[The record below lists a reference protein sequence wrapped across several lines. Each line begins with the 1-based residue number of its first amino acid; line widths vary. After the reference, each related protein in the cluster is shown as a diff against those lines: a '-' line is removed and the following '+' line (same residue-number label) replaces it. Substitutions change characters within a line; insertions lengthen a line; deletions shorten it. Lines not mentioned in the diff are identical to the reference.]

1 MWTVNGVNLNM
12 LSEKETH
19 EIAEELKQYKT
30 RQAASVEALK
40 IIQRSR
46 GWVDDEGIKDLSAML
61 GMTPDEL
68 DGVATFY
75 NLIFRKPVGAHVI
88 LICDT
93 VSCWVMGYEKIL
105 AHLKNRLGIGL
116 GETSPDGLFTLL
128 PIPCLGACDK
138 APAMMIDEELYGNLT
153 PEKIDELI
161 KRYGWKG

>member
-1 MWTVNGVNLNM
+1 MWTVNGVNRNM
-12 LSEKETH
+12 LSEKETN
-19 EIAEELKQYKT
+19 EITEELKQYKT
-30 RQAASVEALK
+30 RQSASVEALK

-46 GWVDDEGIKDLSAML
+46 GWVDDEAINDLSAML
-61 GMTPDEL
+61 GITPDEL

-105 AHLKNRLGIGL
+105 SHLKKRLGIGL

-138 APAMMIDEELYGNLT
+138 APAMMIDEELYWNLT

>member
-1 MWTVNGVNLNM
+1 M

-19 EIAEELKQYKT
+19 EIEKELKQYKT
-30 RQAASVEALK
+30 RQAAGVEALK

-46 GWVDDEGIKDLSAML
+46 GWVDDEGIKDLSAIL

-105 AHLKNRLGIGL
+105 SHLKNRLGIGL

-138 APAMMIDEELYGNLT
+138 APAMMIDEELYWNLT